1 MQCQSSIPARDHHGA
16 VRIYEFGFLPFSE
29 ELKNVHRSK
38 LDERAKAEG
47 RDVSFQMVIDDI
59 YAVSK
64 GRLVG
69 RPR

>member
-1 MQCQSSIPARDHHGA
+1 VRLLEPGA
-16 VRIYEFGFLPFSE
+16 LPFTKD
-29 ELKNVHRSK
+29 LLDFHRSCME
-38 LDERAKAEG
+38 ERARFEKREVG
-47 RDVSFQMVIDDI
+47 FQMVIDDI